1 MERKAFKL
9 ARRGGPDTSIISW
22 LPLHN
27 NNASHHY
34 WFGAK
39 GFHDWEAA
47 AAARLVGWPQHPSIV
62 SGWSINNIFPFSSI
76 VRNSHY
82 SKSQIHYT
90 LSFHHHN
97 AAAMT
102 LLICI
107 IASSK
112 KVPKVQRGGSQARPL
127 PPGSR
132 GIVQLKKAI
141 QKPAPRFYQL
151 NAQVQYHTHHER
163 KN

>member
-9 ARRGGPDTSIISW
+9 ARRPDTSIISW

-39 GFHDWEAA
+39 GFDDWEAA

-82 SKSQIHYT
+82 SKSQIHWYT
-90 LSFHHHN
+90 LSFHN
-97 AAAMT
+97 ARAAEVT
-102 LLICI
+102 RPRSSVQ
-107 IASSK
+107 SSK
-112 KVPKVQRGGSQARPL
+112 ETAIGAAR
-127 PPGSR
+127 
-132 GIVQLKKAI
+132 
-141 QKPAPRFYQL
+141 
-151 NAQVQYHTHHER
+151 R
-163 KN
+163 KNVCRWAGPSETLVIWAKVAINATD